1 MQGFKLST
9 LRRKTGINPCGLG
22 LANGFFFIPLTSKA
36 PAVTGKILDKLSV
49 IKIKTFHDL
58 KSNSK
63 KVKISYK
70 GVIYK
75 SRIC

>member
-1 MQGFKLST
+1 MQEFKLLS

-22 LANGFFFIPLTSKA
+22 LANGSSSFDIKSSSRDRK
-36 PAVTGKILDKLSV
+36 KLDKLSFL
-49 IKIKTFHDL
+49 KIKTFQAS